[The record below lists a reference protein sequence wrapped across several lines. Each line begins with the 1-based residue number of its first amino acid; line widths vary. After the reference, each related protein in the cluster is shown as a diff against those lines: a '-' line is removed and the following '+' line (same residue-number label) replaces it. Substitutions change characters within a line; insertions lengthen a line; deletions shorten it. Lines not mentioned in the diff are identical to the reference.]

1 MFFFN
6 RISAS
11 STTQLWCTDENSSNS
26 FILESWVDGVSFQ
39 RKPVIFNDILYFV
52 GFDSGGISIFKSDGS
67 IIGTNKLKEDLTLY
81 YVKHLIVCGN
91 KLYFTNNYL
100 NPIDEKFNEL
110 WQTDGTSDGTILTD
124 FAQNSNWIGNIECFQ
139 NNLFYFYD
147 SYPFFPDNHFNVEY
161 GRYKVL
167 KKTNGNIIT
176 THNLIVSNSQQF
188 INNYGAYDMY
198 ATDSKLYFL
207 ANNGYSG
214 YELFGSNSEALL
226 SSDDF
231 NNQISF
237 DEFVKQLQPQIV
249 LFDRYI
255 SEEQFG
261 WRVAENCPNALRIL
275 DTEDLHFLRLAR
287 QEAFKKNIPF
297 DEFDLHTDVAKREI
311 ASIYRCDVSLMISE
325 VEIQLLQ
332 EQFNVPKSLLFYLPF
347 LISEL
352 PQKVKSFEERTDL
365 VFIGNFLH
373 EPNWNAVQYLKQ
385 TLWPIMAKQL
395 PQAQLKIYGAYPSQK
410 VLQLHQ
416 PKDHFLVLGRAENA
430 LEVIEDA
437 KILLAPL
444 RFGAGAKGK
453 LIEAMITGTP
463 SVTTTIGAESMHNNL
478 PWNGTITDNEQAFVN
493 AAVELYT
500 NPMAWNT
507 AQQNGFKIIQK
518 RYLKSLFEN
527 DFKTQIETLLQH
539 LTAHRKSNF
548 IGNLLQHH
556 LLTSTKYM
564 SKWIE
569 EKNKC
574 N

>member
-1 MFFFN
+1 MMN
-6 RISAS
+6 
-11 STTQLWCTDENSSNS
+11 C
-26 FILESWVDGVSFQ
+26 
-39 RKPVIFNDILYFV
+39 
-52 GFDSGGISIFKSDGS
+52 
-67 IIGTNKLKEDLTLY
+67 NK
-81 YVKHLIVCGN
+81 
-91 KLYFTNNYL
+91 
-100 NPIDEKFNEL
+100 
-110 WQTDGTSDGTILTD
+110 TILFIGLVWPEPTSSAAGTRIIQLMELFLD
-124 FAQNSNWIGNIECFQ
+124 WGYQITFASAAAKSPYSF
-139 NNLFYFYD
+139 D
-147 SYPFFPDNHFNVEY
+147 
-161 GRYKVL
+161 L
-167 KKTNGNIIT
+167 KKLNVAEQEI
-176 THNLIVSNSQQF
+176 
-188 INNYGAYDMY
+188 
-198 ATDSKLYFL
+198 
-207 ANNGYSG
+207 
-214 YELFGSNSEALL
+214 EL
-226 SSDDF
+226 
-231 NNQISF
+231 NQSSF
-237 DEFVKQLQPQIV
+237 DEFIKQLQPKIV

-287 QEAFKKNIPF
+287 QEAFKKTIAF
-297 DEFDLHTDVAKREI
+297 ADFDLQTDVAKREI

-332 EQFNVPKSLLFYLPF
+332 EQFQLPKSLLFYLPF

-385 TLWPIMAKQL
+385 TLWPLIAKQL
-395 PQAQLKIYGAYPSQK
+395 PQVQLKIYGAYPSQK

-416 PKDHFLVLGRAENA
+416 PKDRFLVLGRAENA
-430 LEVIEDA
+430 LEVIENA

-453 LIEAMITGTP
+453 LIEAMLAGTP
-463 SVTTTIGAESMHNNL
+463 SVTTAIGAESMHNNL
-478 PWNGTITDNEQAFVN
+478 PWNGTITDNEQEFVN
-493 AAVELYT
+493 ATVELYT
-500 NPMAWNT
+500 NPTVWNK
-507 AQQNGFKIIQK
+507 AQQNGFEIIQK

-556 LLTSTKYM
+556 SLTSTKYM

-569 EKNKC
+569 EKNKGG
-574 N
+574 